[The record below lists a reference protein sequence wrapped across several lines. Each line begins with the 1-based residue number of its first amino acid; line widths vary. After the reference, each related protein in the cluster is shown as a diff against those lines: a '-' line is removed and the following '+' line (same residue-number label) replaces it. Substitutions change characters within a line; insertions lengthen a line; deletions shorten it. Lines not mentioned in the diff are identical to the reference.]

1 MENKKDIG
9 TVRDA
14 LDRVVRVTGSGSLT
28 GLSKTIGVSKQA
40 ISKWRKTGIIP
51 TYRALQMCWVSNGAV
66 TWMQLCPHIVREF
79 TDEKASK

>member
-40 ISKWRKTGIIP
+40 ISKWRKTGIVP

-79 TDEKASK
+79 TDEKARK